1 MEDRTDHTERH
12 PVADNDGDD
21 HQPATAGD
29 EKSLDCPFRLFGV
42 SRHHH
47 SEVEQR
53 GFLRAHDTHD
63 PALEDHP
70 LPAEHEILGGAEFRD
85 QPFEKTVGGYETD
98 AAIQHFA

>member
-1 MEDRTDHTERH
+1 MVGTETPTTWAWIATASSRAKMEDRTDHTERH
-12 PVADNDGDD
+12 QVADDDGDD

-70 LPAEHEILGGAEFRD
+70 LPAEHEILGGA
-85 QPFEKTVGGYETD
+85 
-98 AAIQHFA
+98 A